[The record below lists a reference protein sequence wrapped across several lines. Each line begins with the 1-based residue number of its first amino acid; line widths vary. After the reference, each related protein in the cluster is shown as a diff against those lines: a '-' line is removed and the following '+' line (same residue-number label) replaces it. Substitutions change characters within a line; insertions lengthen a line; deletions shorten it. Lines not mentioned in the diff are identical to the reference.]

1 MKQPNI
7 PPFQVVTRLPDPL
20 SLFFRPGRADHT
32 TLSQLISENRI
43 GFSGVVFD
51 PCHLSFQKELR
62 NDLWA
67 RDLYTVLD
75 PLAMELATPG
85 GLTSARGDLPWANPK
100 PHSPA
105 MFDSKK
111 VDAMARLIAECAITN
126 SFNAVLA
133 PCHYLLR
140 GANDPWLLIDRRLT
154 SQLRRELNDAGH
166 RDIQIYYPLALP
178 TSIFF
183 DRNQRNGLKASL
195 ADLDIDGIWLR
206 IHPFGSQGGDMVL
219 RKYISACQDFH
230 ALSIPLVAEKTGSI
244 GLALLAFGAVT
255 GLESGITSG
264 EQFNFGR
271 LKTPPKKRPV
281 FSARPRVYLP
291 SLGIFLKRS
300 EAIEFFQNSELRRYA
315 CRDTDCC
322 HRGVDSMLKD
332 PRRHFTFTRME
343 QVGLLSSTPEKLRP
357 DGYLQRL
364 LHPAD
369 DHLRR
374 VLNSGIVPS
383 LLVTRLEKRL
393 RRLHGCRRTLTEMSR
408 SNPPQTFSPALSR
421 HVANIR
427 VTA

>member
-1 MKQPNI
+1 MKQSNL
-7 PPFQVVTRLPDPL
+7 PPFQIVTHLRDPL
-20 SLFFRPGRADHT
+20 ALFFRPGRADHT

-75 PLAMELATPG
+75 SLGMELATLG
-85 GLTSARGDLPWANPK
+85 GLTPARANLPWANSK
-100 PHSPA
+100 PHSPSV
-105 MFDSKK
+105 FDGKK
-111 VDAMARLIAECAITN
+111 VDATARLITECAIAN
-126 SFNAVLA
+126 AFNAVVA
-133 PCHYLLR
+133 PCHYLRR

-166 RDIQIYYPLALP
+166 KDIAIYYPLALP

-183 DRNQRNGLKASL
+183 DRNQRSGLKASL
-195 ADLDIDGIWLR
+195 ANLDIDGIWLR

-230 ALSIPLVAEKTGSI
+230 AISIPLVAEKTGSI
-244 GLALLAFGAVT
+244 GLPLLAFGAVA

-271 LKTPPKKRPV
+271 LKTAPKKKPV

-291 SLGIFLKRS
+291 SLGIFLQRS
-300 EAIEFFQNSELRRYA
+300 EAAEFFKNPELRRYA

-343 QVGLLSSTPEKLRP
+343 EVGLLSSTPEKLRP
-357 DGYLQRL
+357 DSYLQRL

-374 VLNSGIVPS
+374 VLASGLIPS
-383 LLVTRLEKRL
+383 SFIPRLEKRL
-393 RRLHGCRRTLTEMSR
+393 RRLHGWRKTLTEMTR
-408 SNPPQTFSPALSR
+408 SGLPQTFSPALSR
-421 HVANIR
+421 YVANIR